1 MGRRHAARCVEL
13 VGFVVRAVRSIWR
26 DSDVG
31 VQAARRLGQAN
42 DAMPRLLHKKMRA
55 RHVNA

>member
-1 MGRRHAARCVEL
+1 MGRRHAAPCVEL

-42 DAMPRLLHKKMRA
+42 DAMPRLLHKKM
-55 RHVNA
+55 